1 MVSSMRDWYSS
12 GSGSSWCEGTQ
23 VVEKVSSSPAFSV
36 NSSACLPSTAFG
48 SRGPRR
54 ISRSGP
60 ATAVITWLPC
70 MSWRRT
76 QGRILP

>member
-1 MVSSMRDWYSS
+1 MRLSNSS
-12 GSGSSWCEGTQ
+12 GRGSSWCEGTQ
-23 VVEKVSSSPAFSV
+23 VVEKVSSSPACTS
-36 NSSACLPSTAFG
+36 NSSTCLPSTARG

-60 ATAVITWLPC
+60 ATAVMTGAPC
-70 MSWRRT
+70 MSSRRT